1 MSASEPFGSVGSFE
15 LGLVAT
21 CGLNAFRR
29 GSMQQICVPWRP
41 LQPGTTSAKRL
52 MELFG
57 IGMCV
62 EVSLEELQELGDF
75 QQKG

>member
-1 MSASEPFGSVGSFE
+1 ML
-15 LGLVAT
+15 LGEAP
-21 CGLNAFRR
+21 CNR
-29 GSMQQICVPWRP
+29 ICVPWLPWRP
-41 LQPGTTSAKRL
+41 LQLGTTSAKRL

-57 IGMCV
+57 IGMCA